1 MTNKKAAQA
10 ASASAAKQKTQAK
23 GITKRGGVYR
33 KVYAGLWNDSRF
45 YALPAEAK
53 AVYLYLLTAPGMTGL
68 GAMRATPEGIAA
80 DIGCSADNVR
90 EAFGKDYREAFGKDY
105 REAFGKDYREAFGK
119 DYREAKP
126 KAIEEG
132 LRILRGRLVVWDK
145 DARCVWLP
153 GFVFDQSAQ
162 SPNVIKSWAPA
173 LDYIP
178 DCQLKTFAIQ
188 EAAELAE
195 TMGEA
200 FREAFREAFG
210 KDLLKDYPKPDSSE
224 QLAVNPI
231 KTPSQDVEMV
241 GVHGGGGGEKSGG
254 FATPAE
260 GGAA

>member
-80 DIGCSADNVR
+80 DIGCSADNV
-90 EAFGKDYREAFGKDY
+90 
-105 REAFGKDYREAFGK
+105 REAFGK